1 MKQEIDFLKGQKVG
15 GVFKTKLFH
24 SLKVGSFV
32 LILAYC
38 LVAAAVFSYWLFV
51 SRQTTKVAN
60 EIVVKKTEIA
70 RLKEAESLQVALK
83 QRLSSLDKFFLVKKG
98 PSFDRLLAFVGQTS
112 GEIKIKDLKITEN
125 KMNFSGIA
133 PNMAALE
140 KFLQDLKS
148 ETSSALFSQITL
160 SSVDRQEDGSYLFN
174 LLFEKKLGLLETK
187 G

>member
-1 MKQEIDFLKGQKVG
+1 MKQEIDFLKGQRVG
-15 GVFKTKLFH
+15 GALKTKLFH
-24 SLKVGSFV
+24 SLKVGSLV

-38 LVAAAVFSYWLFV
+38 LVMGAVFSYWLFL
-51 SRQTTKVAN
+51 SQQTAKINN
-60 EIVVKKTEIA
+60 EIAVKKTKIA
-70 RLKEAESLQVALK
+70 SLKEVESLQLVLK
-83 QRLSSLDKFFLVKKG
+83 QRLSNLDKFFSAKKG
-98 PSFDRLLAFVGQTS
+98 PPFDTLLSFIGQTS
-112 GEIKIKDLKITEN
+112 AEIRVKELKIAED

-148 ETSSALFSQITL
+148 EQSSALFSKITL

-174 LLFEKKLGLLETK
+174 ILLETK

>member
-1 MKQEIDFLKGQKVG
+1 MSGEIDFLKGQQVG
-15 GVFKTKLFH
+15 GAFKTKLFH
-24 SLKVGSFV
+24 SLKVGSLV

-38 LVAAAVFSYWLFV
+38 LIAGAVFSYWLFL
-51 SRQTTKVAN
+51 SQQTAKINN
-60 EIVVKKTEIA
+60 EIAVKKTKIA
-70 RLKEAESLQVALK
+70 SLKEVESLQLVLK
-83 QRLSSLDKFFLVKKG
+83 QRLSNLDKFFSAKKG
-98 PSFDRLLAFVGQTS
+98 PSFDRLLTFISQTS
-112 GEIKIKDLKITEN
+112 TEIKVKDLKIAEN

-148 ETSSALFSQITL
+148 ETSSALFDKITL

-174 LLFEKKLGLLETK
+174 LLLETK

>member
-24 SLKVGSFV
+24 SLKVGSFI

-51 SRQTTKVAN
+51 SRQTTKVTN
-60 EIVVKKTEIA
+60 EIAVKETEIA
-70 RLKEAESLQVALK
+70 RLKEVESLQLVLK
-83 QRLSSLDKFFLVKKG
+83 QRLSNLDKFFSAKKG
-98 PSFDRLLAFVGQTS
+98 PSFDTLLSFIGQTS
-112 GEIKIKDLKITEN
+112 AEIKVKDLKIAEN

-148 ETSSALFSQITL
+148 ETSSVLFSQITL

-174 LLFEKKLGLLETK
+174 LLLETK